1 MFILLAECFESDLF
15 HQNSRPCQFS
25 KMNDN
30 RHLLSSRY
38 FSKTTEPR
46 LSVNNGQTG
55 WLAEE
60 MGVFK

>member
-1 MFILLAECFESDLF
+1 MMFILLAECFESDLF

-55 WLAEE
+55 
-60 MGVFK
+60 